1 MLTVGVRELK
11 NRLTH
16 YLQLTH
22 EGERIIVT
30 DHGTPVAVLHDLTK
44 LESEAPPEEY
54 LAKAAAEGMVRLPQP
69 GARLDLKTKPY
80 AHKGRSASEI
90 LLEDRR

>member
-16 YLQLTH
+16 YLQLSN

-30 DHGTPVAVLHDLTK
+30 EHGKPIAVLHELTK

-54 LAKAAAEGMVRLPQP
+54 LAKAAAEGMIRLPLP
-69 GARLDLKTKPY
+69 GASLNLKTKPST
-80 AHKGRSASEI
+80 HKGRSASEI

>member
-22 EGERIIVT
+22 DGERIIVT
-30 DHGTPVAVLHDLTK
+30 DHGNPIAVLHDLTK

-54 LAKAAAEGMVRLPQP
+54 LAKAAAGGIVRLPQP
-69 GARLDLKTKPY
+69 GAKLDLKTKPA
-80 AHKGRSASEI
+80 AHKGRSASETLI
-90 LLEDRR
+90 EDRR